1 MGEQGYT
8 PPPTAIDAAER
19 ASALGRGSTDALS
32 LAGIE
37 VHEALTGARELTSE
51 HVAAMAS
58 HPYDPDSL
66 NGLLFGGE
74 SGARWARTVVAA
86 VDDPVDLDA
95 LSAELARVDLQF
107 KDRVE
112 QVLAQAMRTA
122 LRRADV
128 KVKVRSR
135 SRVVTA
141 AALAPHMDAIAQQC
155 YPPQLLASL
164 RTTPDE
170 LLHESFT
177 DAADQVGLLF
187 LQRQD
192 ARRRALERQL
202 DVEAE
207 QLAMEQEQ
215 EDERRRGAIAA
226 FVAGAMYLEAVAR
239 LSQPRNA
246 PVFDARG
253 EQPVDPYVSPRI
265 TADVVKV
272 GNGSTLAPPAEAT
285 AAPTVVTPPAP
296 GTSAPV
302 PPPATAPATPVVP
315 RSPVGAESRL
325 FDYTDD
331 VVTDI
336 VRQFVPKMVVEY
348 EWTVGGPINPFRPHH
363 RLAGRTATEQ
373 TFWTVFAKDPS
384 DFPEGEEAW
393 FPQDH
398 AGCQCDLVSRYV
410 VAD

>member
-1 MGEQGYT
+1 MADYT

-19 ASALGRGSTDALS
+19 AAALGRGSTEALS

-37 VHEALTGARELTSE
+37 VHEALTGARPLTSE

-66 NGLLFGGE
+66 NGLLFGGDA
-74 SGARWARTVVAA
+74 GARWARAVVAA
-86 VDDPVDLDA
+86 ATDPVDLDA
-95 LSAELARVDLQF
+95 LSADLARVESQF
-107 KDRVE
+107 RDRVE

-141 AALAPHMDAIAQQC
+141 AALAPHLDDMARQC
-155 YPPQLLASL
+155 YPPELLASL

-187 LQRQD
+187 LQLQD

-202 DVEAE
+202 DVDADV
-207 QLAMEQEQ
+207 LAQQQEQ
-215 EDERRRGAIAA
+215 EDERRRGAIAS
-226 FVAGAMYLEAVAR
+226 FVAGAMYLEAIAR
-239 LSQPRNA
+239 LSRPRTA

-253 EQPVDPYVSPRI
+253 EQPVDPYVPPRI
-265 TADVVKV
+265 AADVVKV
-272 GNGSTLAPPAEAT
+272 GNGSTLAPPAPGT
-285 AAPTVVTPPAP
+285 SAPAVVAPPAP
-296 GTSAPV
+296 GTSAPL
-302 PPPATAPATPVVP
+302 PPPATAPATPVAP

-331 VVTDI
+331 LITDVIRQVV
-336 VRQFVPKMVVEY
+336 PELVVEY
-348 EWTVGGPINPFRPHH
+348 EWTVGGPLNPFRPHH
-363 RLAGRTATEQ
+363 RLAGLTATEQ

-398 AGCQCDLVSRYV
+398 AGCQCDLRVRYV
-410 VAD
+410 RSD